1 MAMPQA
7 DDDRWE
13 LDIDQLVMQ
22 YLKSKSFTA
31 AASAFEEELRIMTTK
46 SAADQRDMNLFAS
59 NLEYRLGPRDQPRAA
74 NRAAAYLEMTPTQ
87 SLNAAAVLSH
97 EERVWMPASP
107 KRTRIKLFS
116 LTWCDSREASRLRE
130 QHGNGDERSRV
141 RFHDP
146 SRCASLCF
154 PKYFFGLS
162 PLLLSLL
169 LSDLHR
175 PRLGKD
181 LPADAV

>member
-154 PKYFFGLS
+154 PK
-162 PLLLSLL
+162 
-169 LSDLHR
+169 
-175 PRLGKD
+175 
-181 LPADAV
+181 